1 MHVITA
7 IPMMKFAGKKKQ
19 SKDTFKLSYNI
30 NPPSLLLLKMVISL
44 SVTWALVDQHIRY
57 TYF

>member
-30 NPPSLLLLKMVISL
+30 NPPLPPPIENGNIIICYLGVS
-44 SVTWALVDQHIRY
+44 
-57 TYF
+57 